1 MTCCDGSVQ
10 VVSEFHSPKE
20 ENKTVAEFQHI
31 SRAESLK
38 RHSFMFVIADIHA
51 CTPRLAVVDSS
62 SGLPQTDK
70 LNNGWTAAVL
80 SIGTFGMREGHR
92 MKSRG
97 RLDELTK
104 LQDELKSLVRG
115 RGQGTAGEMS
125 RVNHLQL
132 ERLLSCSSN
141 SKNGGIVRQSSF
153 RKRAT
158 RAFGGF
164 LPKPSSRETVPEMR
178 FDEVLQ
184 SSDSLGT

>member
-38 RHSFMFVIADIHA
+38 RHSFMFVIAETHT
-51 CTPRLAVVDSS
+51 CTSRLAVVDSS

-70 LNNGWTAAVL
+70 LNDGWTAAVP

-104 LQDELKSLVRG
+104 LQDELKSLVRA
-115 RGQGTAGEMS
+115 RGQATAGEMS

-141 SKNGGIVRQSSF
+141 SKNGGIVRQRSL

-164 LPKPSSRETVPEMR
+164 LPRPSFRETVPEMR